1 VTYTRKEFRK
11 HISFDRPNRKYD
23 RTRNLY
29 FWTKKSKNNSRKEF
43 KKHGPFDRPNREDA
57 RQET

>member
-1 VTYTRKEFRK
+1 LT
-11 HISFDRPNRKYD
+11 RPNRKYD